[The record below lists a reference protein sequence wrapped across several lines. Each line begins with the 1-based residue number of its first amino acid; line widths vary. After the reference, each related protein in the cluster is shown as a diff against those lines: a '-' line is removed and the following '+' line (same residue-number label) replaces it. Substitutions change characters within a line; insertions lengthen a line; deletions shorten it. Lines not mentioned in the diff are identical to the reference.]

1 MPVKITELRNRGDE
15 VAREEMMRMVRGAL
29 PTPKLQQNFG
39 ELMKLV
45 CFRRVSHLIVHVI
58 HSGR

>member
-1 MPVKITELRNRGDE
+1 MPVKIAELRNRGDE
-15 VAREEMMRMVRGAL
+15 VAREEMMRMVRGAP

-45 CFRRVSHLIVHVI
+45 CFGHVNHFIVTFC
-58 HSGR
+58 SLR